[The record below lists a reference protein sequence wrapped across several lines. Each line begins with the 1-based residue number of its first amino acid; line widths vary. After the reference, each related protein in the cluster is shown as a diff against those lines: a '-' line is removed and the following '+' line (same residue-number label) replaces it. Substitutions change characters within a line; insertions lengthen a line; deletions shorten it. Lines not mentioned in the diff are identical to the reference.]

1 MKPIIVMAGTPVDTR
16 MGMDCLSSHG
26 LTGLFCPVSE
36 NPNQQTAFQISP
48 MEKKAAAVTALL
60 RTAQAEHGCGKAFI
74 YCNSLSGS
82 VDFGP
87 IARETGLKIVTPL
100 DVYRQL
106 APRYHSLA
114 VIAANAQGTAG
125 IERTLLSAN
134 PELTLRSTGLLPVVL
149 SIEAGEPP
157 EELVSRHHLPELC
170 GWYESV
176 GAEAL
181 VLGCTHFPYFKETL
195 AKRIALPILDP
206 AEEMI
211 RLLTEE

>member
-106 APRYHSLA
+106 RP
-114 VIAANAQGTAG
+114 GT
-125 IERTLLSAN
+125 
-134 PELTLRSTGLLPVVL
+134 
-149 SIEAGEPP
+149 
-157 EELVSRHHLPELC
+157 
-170 GWYESV
+170 
-176 GAEAL
+176 
-181 VLGCTHFPYFKETL
+181 
-195 AKRIALPILDP
+195 ILW
-206 AEEMI
+206 
-211 RLLTEE
+211 R

>member
-87 IARETGLKIVTPL
+87 IARETGLKNCYAAGRVPPAGAPVPFSGG
-100 DVYRQL
+100 DCRQ
-106 APRYHSLA
+106 R
-114 VIAANAQGTAG
+114 AG
-125 IERTLLSAN
+125 D
-134 PELTLRSTGLLPVVL
+134 G
-149 SIEAGEPP
+149 G
-157 EELVSRHHLPELC
+157 H
-170 GWYESV
+170 
-176 GAEAL
+176 
-181 VLGCTHFPYFKETL
+181 
-195 AKRIALPILDP
+195 
-206 AEEMI
+206 
-211 RLLTEE
+211 